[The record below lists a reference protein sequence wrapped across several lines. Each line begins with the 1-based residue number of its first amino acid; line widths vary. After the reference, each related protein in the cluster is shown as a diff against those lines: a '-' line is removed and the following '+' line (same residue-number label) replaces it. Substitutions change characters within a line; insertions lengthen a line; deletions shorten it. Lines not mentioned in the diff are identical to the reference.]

1 MAFLS
6 SSVPFAVTPLSFPV
20 TEKLSQSNHPMW
32 KAQVLSALRCT
43 QKAHFL
49 EADTAPPLK
58 TITNKEWKEVTNPEY
73 ELWIAH
79 DQQVLNLLLLTSSRE
94 ILSQISSLPT
104 VAQAWAAIEGMFASQ
119 SRARIINT

>member
-1 MAFLS
+1 MEIS
-6 SSVPFAVTPLSFPV
+6 GVT
-20 TEKLSQSNHPMW
+20 
-32 KAQVLSALRCT
+32 
-43 QKAHFL
+43 
-49 EADTAPPLK
+49 
-58 TITNKEWKEVTNPEY
+58 VTNPEY

>member
-1 MAFLS
+1 MVSWLDSSSTFPMAFPS
-6 SSVPFAVTPLSFPV
+6 SSVPSAVTPLSFLV

-58 TITNKEWKEVTNPEY
+58 TITNKEWKEVTVTP
-73 ELWIAH
+73 
-79 DQQVLNLLLLTSSRE
+79 DF
-94 ILSQISSLPT
+94 P
-104 VAQAWAAIEGMFASQ
+104 
-119 SRARIINT
+119 